1 MFFCTVPISDLR
13 STVWPQTQEKSLYP
27 KLLSLL
33 RPYSPPSSAN
43 ILGWHAE
50 GPYLQ
55 FAKRG
60 AHAPPFLLT
69 APEGYKSVEKLYGAE
84 NLADAEDWL
93 MNQGVSNEVGVR
105 IITAAPEVEG
115 VMESISELTKKGII
129 FSIGHRFVETTFT
142 FGERFSTNV
151 WNL

>member
-1 MFFCTVPISDLR
+1 
-13 STVWPQTQEKSLYP
+13 LYP

-55 FAKRG
+55 LAKRG

-69 APEGYKSVEKLYGAE
+69 APKGYQSFEQLYGAD

-93 MNQGVSNEVGVR
+93 MNQGPLNGEGLGVR

-115 VMESISELTKKGII
+115 VMDSISEVTKRGIV
-129 FSIGHRFVETTFT
+129 FSIGHRFVDMTFT
-142 FGERFSTNV
+142 PRERSLSLFRFTA
-151 WNL
+151 